1 MGRSRLGRLVA
12 IMGLAGVLL
21 TAQGLA
27 VAQNSTYVVQP
38 GDNLF
43 RIAVQYGVT
52 VNQLAQVNNIAN
64 TWQIYAGQ
72 TLIIPGPEAAPLTVA
87 AAAPVDN
94 VVTYD
99 GGTPLYHT
107 VRRGDNLVDIAR
119 RYNLTP
125 DQLAEMNNITNPNV
139 IYAGQELLVGMQ
151 MGTGAVVPLVVAGE
165 AAAAPA
171 GELLAAPVAETYTGG
186 ETQVLEQRHTVQ
198 PGEYLSQ
205 IAVRY
210 GVPWTAIAQ
219 ANSIYNPDTVFA
231 GQSLVIPGAAQT
243 IGADGQILVTYGLD
257 YIPAA
262 PPAPTGIGR
271 EILVDLSDSR
281 VYAYENGI
289 LVRNVIASMGRAATP
304 TVQGDFTVQRK
315 YVSQAMTGPGYYLPD
330 VPYILYFF
338 QGYALHGTYWH
349 NNFGQPMSH
358 GCVNLQTHEAEWFF
372 AWADVGTPVRVQ
384 A

>member
-1 MGRSRLGRLVA
+1 MGRSRLGRLFA
-12 IMGLAGVLL
+12 IMGLTGVLL

>member
-165 AAAAPA
+165 AATAPA